1 MGTIATDRHE
11 IVVREILPK
20 DAEAVAALSG
30 QLGYASSASEMK
42 DRIEA
47 MLPLK
52 SDHLVLVACDG
63 DQTVGW
69 IEAEIV
75 HHLQSPAHALITG
88 LVVSE
93 EARSL
98 GIGKRLCVE
107 VERWSLGR
115 DVPIVRVTSRM
126 TRERAHQFYLREG
139 YVQTKTSAVFEK
151 ILADNPE

>member
-1 MGTIATDRHE
+1 MGTIATDRQE

-20 DAEAVAALSG
+20 DAEAVAELSG

-42 DRIEA
+42 DRIEG
-47 MLPLK
+47 MLPLE

-63 DQTVGW
+63 DETVGW

-75 HHLQSPAHALITG
+75 QHLQSPAHTLITG

-93 EARSL
+93 RARSL
-98 GIGKRLCVE
+98 GIGKKLCFE

-115 DVPIVRVTSRM
+115 GVPVIRVTSRM

-139 YVQTKTSAVFEK
+139 FTQTKTSAVFEK
-151 ILADNPE
+151 ILAGGR

>member
-1 MGTIATDRHE
+1 MGTIATDRQE

-20 DAEAVAALSG
+20 DAEAAAALSG
-30 QLGYASSASEMK
+30 QLGYATTASEMK

-47 MLPLK
+47 MLPPGG
-52 SDHLVLVACDG
+52 DHLALVVCHG
-63 DQTVGW
+63 DETVGW

-93 EARSL
+93 AARSL
-98 GIGKRLCVE
+98 GIGKRLCSE

-115 DVPIVRVTSRM
+115 GVPIVRVTSRM

-151 ILADNPE
+151 ILAGDPE